1 MREEQ
6 GVDLLC
12 AIPHW
17 DFEFR
22 HFPHSETRALA
33 RKLTESGVG
42 LIAGHHAHVVQPAER
57 IGGALVAYGLGDFL
71 GTALARQPWPGR
83 IGVILAVEISSD
95 PATRGKIAS
104 YRFHPFLRI
113 GQRSKRKAGADRTV
127 RGTGQVRKAKARL
140 AAIFGD

>member
-1 MREEQ
+1 M
-6 GVDLLC
+6 LC

-22 HFPHSETRALA
+22 HFPRDETRALA
-33 RKLTESGVG
+33 RKLVESGVG

-83 IGVILAVEISSD
+83 IGVILAVDISAD
-95 PATRGKIAS
+95 PATRGKIAA

-113 GQRSKRKAGADRTV
+113 GQRANERLVPIDAAEGRTGE
-127 RGTGQVRKAKARL
+127 RARTRL
-140 AAIFGD
+140 AAIFSD